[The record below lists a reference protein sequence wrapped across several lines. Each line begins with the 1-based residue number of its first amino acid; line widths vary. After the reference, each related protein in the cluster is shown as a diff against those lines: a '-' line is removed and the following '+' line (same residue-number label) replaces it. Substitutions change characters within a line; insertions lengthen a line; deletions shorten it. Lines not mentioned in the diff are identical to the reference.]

1 MYRQS
6 DWVVHILC
14 FENCAAT
21 ARKAFRWQGNCRIT
35 SGRTPLKRILLVE
48 DSRFLRVANGRIF
61 AKAGYEVV
69 MAEDGEEALRLAFES
84 VPDLIL
90 LDMILPKLGG
100 PEVLRALRQNPRT
113 AAIPVIVL
121 SSLTQ
126 KNDAKL
132 MKEGATAYFEKSKLQ
147 LDHNSETL
155 LEIVKKTLDG
165 AEAAKRMPSPARPAP
180 PGSIS

>member
-1 MYRQS
+1 
-6 DWVVHILC
+6 
-14 FENCAAT
+14 
-21 ARKAFRWQGNCRIT
+21 
-35 SGRTPLKRILLVE
+35 LKRILLVE
-48 DSRFLRVANGRIF
+48 DSRFLRVASGRIF
-61 AKAGYEVV
+61 AKAGYEVA
-69 MAEDGEEALRLAFES
+69 MAEDGEEALRLAFDS

-100 PEVLRALRQNPRT
+100 PEVLRALKKCPRT

-147 LDHNSETL
+147 LDHNCETL
-155 LEIVKKTLDG
+155 LQVVKRTLDSV
-165 AEAAKRMPSPARPAP
+165 AAGEVEGRPP
-180 PGSIS
+180 RG

>member
-1 MYRQS
+1 M
-6 DWVVHILC
+6 
-14 FENCAAT
+14 
-21 ARKAFRWQGNCRIT
+21 
-35 SGRTPLKRILLVE
+35 KRILLVE
-48 DSRFLRVANGRIF
+48 DSRFLRVASGRIF
-61 AKAGYEVV
+61 AKAGYEVA
-69 MAEDGEEALRLAFES
+69 MAEDGEEALRLAFDS

-100 PEVLRALRQNPRT
+100 PEVLRALKKCPRT

-147 LDHNSETL
+147 LDHNCETL
-155 LEIVKKTLDG
+155 LQVVKRTLDSV
-165 AEAAKRMPSPARPAP
+165 AAGEVEGRPP
-180 PGSIS
+180 RG

>member
-1 MYRQS
+1 
-6 DWVVHILC
+6 
-14 FENCAAT
+14 
-21 ARKAFRWQGNCRIT
+21 
-35 SGRTPLKRILLVE
+35 
-48 DSRFLRVANGRIF
+48 VASGRIF
-61 AKAGYEVV
+61 AKAGYEVA
-69 MAEDGEEALRLAFES
+69 MAEDGEEALRLAFDS

-100 PEVLRALRQNPRT
+100 PEVLRALKKCPRT

-147 LDHNSETL
+147 LDHNCETL
-155 LEIVKKTLDG
+155 LQVVKRTLDSV
-165 AEAAKRMPSPARPAP
+165 AAGEVEGRPP
-180 PGSIS
+180 RG

>member
-1 MYRQS
+1 M
-6 DWVVHILC
+6 
-14 FENCAAT
+14 
-21 ARKAFRWQGNCRIT
+21 
-35 SGRTPLKRILLVE
+35 E
-48 DSRFLRVANGRIF
+48 DSRFLRVASGRIF
-61 AKAGYEVV
+61 AKAGYEVA
-69 MAEDGEEALRLAFES
+69 MAEDGEEALRLAFDS

-100 PEVLRALRQNPRT
+100 PEVLRALKKNPRT

-147 LDHNSETL
+147 LDHNCETL
-155 LEIVKKTLDG
+155 LHVVKRTLDSV
-165 AEAAKRMPSPARPAP
+165 AAGEVEGRPP
-180 PGSIS
+180 RG

>member
-1 MYRQS
+1 M
-6 DWVVHILC
+6 
-14 FENCAAT
+14 
-21 ARKAFRWQGNCRIT
+21 
-35 SGRTPLKRILLVE
+35 E
-48 DSRFLRVANGRIF
+48 DSRFLRVASGRIF
-61 AKAGYEVV
+61 AKAGYEVA
-69 MAEDGEEALRLAFES
+69 MAEDGEEALRLAFDS

-100 PEVLRALRQNPRT
+100 PEVLRALKKCPRT

-147 LDHNSETL
+147 LDHNCETL
-155 LEIVKKTLDG
+155 LQVVKRTLDSV
-165 AEAAKRMPSPARPAP
+165 AAGEVEGRPP
-180 PGSIS
+180 RG